1 MNSSLLFLGD
11 DRFTALQDR
20 QYGILS
26 DRGLSAVRST
36 WQTGDPAILET
47 LTEQSAEIP
56 LTIVASRLG
65 AVPAVAWTAQNP
77 NRTRRLILLHP
88 SLHLS
93 IPEFG
98 PAAPHFVPT
107 LVIHQSKL
115 PEPSLEVMSSLA
127 RALFHDHSLHSTAE
141 PDHLPATLA
150 LLNL

>member
-1 MNSSLLFLGD
+1 M
-11 DRFTALQDR
+11 QER
-20 QYGILS
+20 QYGVLT
-26 DRGLSAVRST
+26 DRGLSIARST
-36 WQTGDPAILET
+36 WQTGDPAILEE
-47 LTEQSAEIP
+47 LTERSADAP
-56 LTIVASRLG
+56 LTLIASRLG
-65 AVPAVAWTAQNP
+65 AVPAIAWTAQNP

-98 PAAPHFVPT
+98 STSPHFVPT
-107 LVIHQSKL
+107 LVVHQSKL

-150 LLNL
+150 LLSL